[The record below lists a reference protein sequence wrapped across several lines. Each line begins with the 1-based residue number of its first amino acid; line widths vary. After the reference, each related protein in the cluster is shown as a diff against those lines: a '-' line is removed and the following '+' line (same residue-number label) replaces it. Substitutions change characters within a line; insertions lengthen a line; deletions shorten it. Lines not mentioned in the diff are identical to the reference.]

1 MPHSSTIM
9 RIEAGTVDCTRPR
22 PAGSNARLDRH
33 GATFPLTLARVTAS
47 DGVTGF
53 GACHASRDQLQALI
67 GQRLGDLFA
76 APYGASETG
85 AVIEFPLWDLMGKEA
100 ASPVYRFAAG
110 TIGKTVTEPL
120 LVPCYDTSL
129 YIDDLEIASDVEAAD
144 LIAGEARDG
153 LAAGHR
159 AFKIKIG
166 RGARHMLLEEGTVRD
181 IAVIHAV
188 REAIGP
194 DAPLMIDA
202 NNGFNLNLNLNLT
215 KRVLAET
222 RECRIHWVEEPFHE
236 DPVLYRDLK
245 SWLEGEIL
253 PVLISDG
260 EGAADGRLM
269 EWAREGLVDV
279 INYDIFSHGFSA
291 WLETGQQLDEWGV
304 TSGPHHYGGMVGN
317 YVTGHLAGA
326 IERFGFVEWDAATTP
341 ALDTSGYEIKEGRVA
356 ISDAPGFGLVLDDE
370 RFAAA
375 VANGGFILD

>member
-1 MPHSSTIM
+1 MPHSSTII
-9 RIEAGTVDCTRPR
+9 RIEVGTVECTRPR
-22 PAGSNARLDRH
+22 AAGSNARLDHH

-53 GACHASRDQLQALI
+53 GACRAPRDQLQPLI
-67 GQRLGDLFA
+67 GLHLGDLFS
-76 APYGASETG
+76 APYGVNEIG
-85 AVIEFPLWDLMGKEA
+85 AAIEFPVWDLIAKEA
-100 ASPVYRFAAG
+100 ASPVYRVAAG
-110 TIGKTVTEPL
+110 MIGKTVPEPFR
-120 LVPCYDTSL
+120 VPCYDTSL
-129 YIDDLEIASDVEAAD
+129 YIDDLEISSDAEAVE
-144 LIAGEARDG
+144 LIASEAREG

-166 RGARHMLLEEGTVRD
+166 RGARHLPLEAGTARD

-188 REAIGP
+188 RESVGP

-202 NNGFNLNLNLNLT
+202 NNGFNLNLT

-222 RECRIHWVEEPFHE
+222 SSCRIHWIEEPFHE
-236 DPVLYRDLK
+236 DPILCRDLK
-245 SWLEGEIL
+245 SWLEGENL

-260 EGAADGRLM
+260 EGAADTRLM

-291 WLETGQQLDEWGV
+291 WLETGQRLDEWGV
-304 TSGPHHYGGMVGN
+304 TSGPHHYGGMIGN

-326 IERFGFVEWDAATTP
+326 IERFGFVEWDAAATP
-341 ALDTSGYEIKEGRVA
+341 ALDTSAYAIDDGHVA
-356 ISDAPGFGLVLDDE
+356 IPDAPGFGLMLDEE

-375 VANGGFILD
+375 VATGGFSLTA